1 MSPGD
6 RREYQYRDCKG
17 ASGGRWISGQHG
29 RTPVLVSIALTDLLA
44 AIDTTGVSVA
54 MPQIARHLHVPPSA
68 AQWVVNGFGLAMV
81 SLLIVAGKV
90 GDRYGHRKLYL
101 WGLVIFGL
109 GSLGC
114 GVSTSLSQLT
124 LLRFIQ
130 GVGGAILYTC
140 GWALIARLWEDRE
153 RAFAVTAAFFAI
165 GFIAGPPI
173 AGWLAG
179 TAVGGFAGWHLIFLI
194 NIPVVVA
201 ALVIAHRFTPHV
213 DTDPSAR
220 ANILSVALLMVGLML
235 LVQALSH
242 PDQLAAWAV
251 AAASGLALAL
261 SEQRG
266 RDKLLDTGLFRNRT
280 FVSANMATM
289 LLMLAVSGFSFASM
303 FFMQYALGYSSL
315 SAGVRMLP
323 VPVFMAAFAGVG
335 SQIRQWRRGA
345 IATGLLSV
353 AALGWLLINGGRGSY
368 WTGLFP
374 AFLLLGAGGGLLM
387 TSVVSAVMGSAPQA
401 KAGTASGLLSTLQQ
415 IGALVGVAA
424 VSGIVSNFPLAIG
437 VLLVAA
443 LGALAAGFMIE
454 PRPRLPGGPVLG
466 SDAVEAASD
475 APIASGS

>member
-1 MSPGD
+1 V
-6 RREYQYRDCKG
+6 KG
-17 ASGGRWISGQHG
+17 RGL
-29 RTPVLVSIALTDLLA
+29 VLVSIALADLLA

-54 MPQIARHLHVPPSA
+54 VPQIARHLHVPPSS

-81 SLLIVAGKV
+81 SLLILAGKV

-101 WGLVIFGL
+101 WGLAIFGL

-114 GVSTSLSQLT
+114 GVSTYLTQLT
-124 LLRFIQ
+124 VLRFIQ

-153 RAFAVTAAFFAI
+153 KAFAVTAAFFAI
-165 GFIAGPPI
+165 GVITGPPL

-179 TAVGGFAGWHLIFLI
+179 LTVAGFAGWHFIFLI

-201 ALVIAHRFTPHV
+201 ALIIAYRFTPHV

-220 ANILSVALLMVGLML
+220 ASILSVALLMVSLML

-242 PDQLAAWAV
+242 PGQFGVW
-251 AAASGLALAL
+251 AAAGVSGLAFVL

-266 RDKLLDTGLFRNRT
+266 HEKLLDTDLFRNRT
-280 FVSANMATM
+280 FVSANMASM

-323 VPVFMAAFAGVG
+323 VPIFMAAFAGVG
-335 SQIRQWRRGA
+335 SQIHQWRRGA

-374 AFLLLGAGGGLLM
+374 TFILLGAGGGLLM
-387 TSVVSAVMGSAPQA
+387 TSVVSAVMGSAPAA
-401 KAGTASGLLSTLQQ
+401 KAGTASGLLNTLQQ
-415 IGALVGVAA
+415 IGALIGVAA
-424 VSGIVSNFPLAIG
+424 VSGIVSSFSLVVGI
-437 VLLVAA
+437 LLVAA
-443 LGALAAGFMIE
+443 LGVLIAGFLIE
-454 PRPRLPGGPVLG
+454 PRPVAVGEAGPGALVAGEALGPPLIG
-466 SDAVEAASD
+466 EAEGPQGGVS
-475 APIASGS
+475 